1 MMKAIRITFQTALW
15 LTLGLILCFNSKA
28 QTKYIKANNIN
39 IAYESFGNTDA
50 ETILLIHGTGAQLVD
65 WPVEFCQALANRGYR
80 VIRFDNRD
88 VGLSTKFDSL
98 GAPDWGAII
107 PFVKKCEPAPLPYTL
122 VDMAEDATGL
132 LEALNIEKAHI
143 VGGSMGGAIAQLIT
157 INHPEKVLTLTSIM
171 ASSGNP
177 DLPQGDEK
185 ALKAMSMPPPNT
197 KDPDILATYLVNI
210 YKVLG
215 SLDDEPLLRKRAL
228 AHIKRSWYPEGTTR
242 QVAAVLIGDNCDRRT
257 ALSKIQ
263 VPTMVIHGD
272 ADPLVKLVCG
282 EEVATV
288 VPNAE
293 LCVVEGMGHVVSERF
308 IQTVTDCILR
318 NVKSIEEESD
328 KISYYAKQ

>member
-1 MMKAIRITFQTALW
+1 MAA
-15 LTLGLILCFNSKA
+15 LILCFENSLG
-28 QTKYIKANNIN
+28 QTKFIKVNNMT

-50 ETILLIHGTGAQLVD
+50 ETILLIKGTGSQLVD

-88 VGLSTKFDSL
+88 VGLSTKLDSL

-107 PFVKKCEPAPLPYTL
+107 PFIKKCEPAPLPYTL
-122 VDMAEDATGL
+122 IDMAEDATGL

-143 VGGSMGGAIAQLIT
+143 VGQAMGGAIAQLLT
-157 INHPEKVLTLTSIM
+157 INHPEKVLTLTCIM

-177 DLPQGDEK
+177 DLPEGDEK
-185 ALKAMSMPPPNT
+185 ALKTMSTPPPNT
-197 KDPDILATYLVNI
+197 KDPDTLANYLVNI
-210 YKVLG
+210 YKALG
-215 SLDDEPLLRKRAL
+215 SLDNESFLKKRAL
-228 AHIKRSWYPEGTTR
+228 IHINRSWYPEGTTR
-242 QVAAVLIGDNCDRRT
+242 QVAAALIGDNCDRRA
-257 ALSKIQ
+257 ALARIQ

-272 ADPLVKLVCG
+272 IDPLVKLVCG
-282 EEVATV
+282 EEVAAV

-293 LCVVEGMGHVVSERF
+293 LCVVKGMGHALSEKF
-308 IQTVTDCILR
+308 IQTVTDCIIK